1 MIRARV
7 QRLLAVIG
15 ALSFVFV
22 LLSLAVAAGA
32 LRPLDVGVSRTLA
45 ADWIPALHVLL
56 QGVALLG
63 GIEATSLVALGIFL
77 FLWRRGYRLG
87 ALSVGAFFGAV
98 VIELAYKKLLRHP
111 GPPLAI
117 SHPDGPSLSDLAD
130 SSLQLQASFPSGHM
144 TRTVIVYG
152 LLAFIVHR
160 LAPAGFWRRVA
171 VPAAIALI
179 VLMAFD
185 RVYLE
190 VHWASDVV
198 GGLVLGCL
206 GLAVAITWLEF
217 RGGTAIE

>member
-1 MIRARV
+1 MIGARV
-7 QRLLAVIG
+7 QRLLAVLG
-15 ALSFVFV
+15 VLSFLFV
-22 LLSLAVAAGA
+22 VLSFSVAAGA
-32 LRPLDVGVSRTLA
+32 LRPFDVGVSKTLA
-45 ADWIPALHVLL
+45 AGWIPALQILF

-77 FLWRRGYRLG
+77 FLWRSGYRLG
-87 ALSVGAFFGAV
+87 AFSVGAFFGAV
-98 VIELAYKKLLRHP
+98 VIELAFKKLLRHP
-111 GPPLAI
+111 GPPVAI

-160 LAPAGFWRRVA
+160 LTPAGLGRRAA
-171 VPAAIALI
+171 VPAVIALI